1 MSKLTYEEALEQVA
15 MERGC
20 KADDLVAC
28 GEGGVGECKAT
39 TCSRVRQLMAGV
51 FVPEPSS
58 PELVQ
63 LPSGDVVAAQ
73 PSEPLQLKDFAG
85 FNSANPKTL
94 MGSMKVPN
102 LSVVPF
108 TGLIHEAR
116 AMEYGAR
123 HAPRKDGSKGYGPFN
138 WRDQKIEY
146 LIYAEAA
153 IRHIASAVDRED
165 IDPDTG
171 DLKVWHLGLAKATLG
186 ILIDAIEHGTVI
198 DDRSPTARGRVAQ
211 LLRELRKT
219 S

>member
-1 MSKLTYEEALEQVA
+1 MNREEALEIIA
-15 MERGC
+15 KERDC
-20 KADDLVAC
+20 SPDDLVWCNDTDGDCADS
-28 GEGGVGECKAT
+28 
-39 TCSRVRQLMAGV
+39 TCTELRKLMKQ
-51 FVPEPSS
+51 PSPDKRIDVLKLS
-58 PELVQ
+58 PGDLVT
-63 LPSGDVVAAQ
+63 LPSGDVMVVGERGGSPPVA
-73 PSEPLQLKDFAG
+73 PVS
-85 FNSANPKTL
+85 NPKTL
-94 MGSMKVPN
+94 MGNMKVPN

-123 HAPRKDGSKGYGPFN
+123 HAPRKDGTKGYGPFN

>member
-1 MSKLTYEEALEQVA
+1 VTYEEAVEQVA
-15 MERGC
+15 RERSCRPEELAVCLSPYINGRPSC
-20 KADDLVAC
+20 NAD
-28 GEGGVGECKAT
+28 ECN
-39 TCSRVRQLMAGV
+39 RIRELMALPK
-51 FVPEPSS
+51 PE
-58 PELVQ
+58 ELANEA
-63 LPSGDVVAAQ
+63 LMHLDSGDVVAAQ
-73 PSEPLQLKDFAG
+73 PVS
-85 FNSANPKTL
+85 NPKTL
-94 MGSMKVPN
+94 MGNMKVPN

-116 AMEYGAR
+116 AMQYGAF
-123 HAPRKDGSKGYGPFN
+123 HAPRKDGKKGYGPFN

-198 DDRSPTARGRVAQ
+198 DDRSPTACGRVAA

>member
-1 MSKLTYEEALEQVA
+1 VTYEEAVEQVA
-15 MERGC
+15 KNIGVG
-20 KADDLVAC
+20 ADDLIVC
-28 GEGGVGECKAT
+28 GEGGVT
-39 TCSRVRQLMAGV
+39 RCSSQQCREVAALMAQRPSVKAPVSAGV
-51 FVPEPSS
+51 LLE
-58 PELVQ
+58 
-63 LPSGDVVAAQ
+63 LPSGDVVAT
-73 PSEPLQLKDFAG
+73 PVS
-85 FNSANPKTL
+85 NPKTL
-94 MGSMKVPN
+94 MGNMKVPN

-108 TGLIHEAR
+108 TGLIREAQ
-116 AMEYGAR
+116 AMQYGAF
-123 HAPRKDGSKGYGPFN
+123 HAPRKDGKKGYGPFN

-146 LIYAEAA
+146 LVYAEAA

-198 DDRSPTARGRVAQ
+198 DDRSPTARGRVAA